1 MHKITKNIILL
12 NTYLAF
18 KGRFLNK
25 LSEPVKGTQD
35 SSGLILLMSEYFE
48 CPFLLV
54 FLTFD

>member
-1 MHKITKNIILL
+1 MQKITKNIIFV

-18 KGRFLNK
+18 KGGFLK
-25 LSEPVKGTQD
+25 LSEAVKGMQD
-35 SSGLILLMSEYFE
+35 SSGLILLMSEYLK